1 MESYYY
7 CLGIIVSILLIIGV
21 IWFILSLF
29 RIKNYERKINKLH
42 SELEVKIEQ
51 EKDKPV
57 STPVIEGRIKNLK
70 ENYEPRIKELE
81 RNKKF
86 ILDKLPFIK

>member
-7 CLGIIVSILLIIGV
+7 FLGIIISTLLISGF
-21 IWFILSLF
+21 IWFIISLF
-29 RIKNYERKINKLH
+29 RVQSYERKINKLYH
-42 SELEVKIEQ
+42 ELEIKIKQ

-57 STPVIEGRIKNLK
+57 VMPVIEGRIKNLK
-70 ENYEPRIKELE
+70 EGYEPKIKTLE
-81 RNKKF
+81 RNRQF